1 MASYSVRF
9 KPSVEKDLRNLPK
22 GTVSRV
28 MLRIDSL
35 AENPFPP
42 GFAKLVSTGR
52 MYRVRAGDYR
62 IVYEV
67 DSSAG
72 IVTVHYVRH
81 RPEVYRGM

>member
-9 KPSVEKDLRNLPK
+9 KPSVEKDLRDLPK

-35 AENPFPP
+35 AANPFPP
-42 GFAKLVSTGR
+42 GSAKIVSTRR
-52 MYRVRAGDYR
+52 MYRVRVGDYL

-67 DSSAG
+67 DSSAE

-81 RPEVYRGM
+81 RREVYRRI